1 MKLAAKEMG
10 SIKALKETL
19 KKGGGSG
26 SAQYI
31 KNVPADGI
39 TVRFLTEPEQWFG
52 YDEYWNDEAKNFV
65 PMAEGEILPDGAR
78 RSFRYLTVALDV
90 EADRVI
96 PLKLPKTA
104 ANSLILKYD
113 KYDTMMDRN
122 YELEKHGEGLDTTY
136 EVTPE
141 APSKMNLAKYE
152 LLDLEAI
159 LLAARRMALG
169 EDDIVS
175 GSSTATFAEDDIDD
189 DTDDDTDID
198 TAVDEAISDDAPAL
212 KAAAAKPKK
221 IGAPDVEALF
231 PDDDFRTDYNEEEL
245 AQIEE
250 LGELEDLA
258 GWWECDANITA
269 ILLAQEEENGTDDDD
284 DDDDEDEDDE
294 SDADD
299 DTDDS
304 ADDDDEAVEYDEDE
318 LRGMSVRALRVIAND
333 LGLSTRGL
341 AKDDLVDAIIEAS
354 ED

>member
-26 SAQYI
+26 SATYI
-31 KNVPADGI
+31 KNIPADGI

-141 APSKMNLAKYE
+141 APAKMNLAKYE
-152 LLDLEAI
+152 MLDLEEI

-175 GSSTATFAEDDIDD
+175 GSSTATFTEDDIDIEE
-189 DTDDDTDID
+189 DDDDD
-198 TAVDEAISDDAPAL
+198 DEAPAL
-212 KAAAAKPKK
+212 KAAADKVKAKPT
-221 IGAPDVEALF
+221 AADVEALF
-231 PDDDFRTDYNEEEL
+231 PDDDFRTDYTEVEL
-245 AQIEE
+245 RQVEE
-250 LGELEDLA
+250 LGELDDLA
-258 GWWECDANITA
+258 DWWECDPTVEA
-269 ILLAQEEENGTDDDD
+269 ILVAQNEYEG
-284 DDDDEDEDDE
+284 DDEYDDE
-294 SDADD
+294 SDEDTDDDTADDSDD
-299 DTDDS
+299 DTDDE
-304 ADDDDEAVEYDEDE
+304 DVEYDEDE